1 LKKSFESPYVLGIDV
16 GNSVCKAS
24 LLDSNGCLVFHGSQE
39 YEDKPPIYDPN
50 IFVTY
55 TLRLLKKMVKN
66 SKVDPEDIK
75 GIGFGTL
82 YGGFVPIDKKGE
94 QLFIWSD
101 DDITDQIKWVEKKLD
116 KIPLE
121 KLPGKLESKILWV
134 KENRPE
140 IYARTHKF
148 LHFKD
153 YIEFKLTGNI
163 ATEWSTTGTLLF
175 DRKKIKWSEEIVSM
189 LGIEIDKLPVIK
201 SPTSI
206 IGKVTRKVSEK
217 TGLDRETRIVAG
229 GIDDS
234 VALIGLGALKS
245 NEKVA
250 YELAGTVN
258 DLDVCLDYILPEKAD
273 LFRNFGMEIGCL
285 ALPETYV
292 LHLGGSL
299 AGAIFQSC
307 RNELYRELN
316 RTQEK
321 SENTYKIMDK
331 EAKGVQPGSNGLIFY
346 LPHFY
351 RKDSGL
357 ITGLSLFHTRAHITR
372 AIMEDAA
379 FELLENVK
387 ILERLG
393 ISVKEIITSGG
404 CSKSQIWR
412 QIKAD
417 VLNIPIHYTN
427 VKEPGCLGAGILGGL
442 GTSIFKDAKKILSE
456 HVKIVDTRIPQKTV
470 HDKYMKM
477 YELRTRE
484 RTRIH

>member
-1 LKKSFESPYVLGIDV
+1 VLGIDV

-24 LLDSNGCLVFHGSQE
+24 LLDLNGCLVFHGSQE
-39 YEDKPPIYDPN
+39 YEEKPPIYDPN
-50 IFVTY
+50 VFVTY
-55 TLRLLKKMVKN
+55 TLRLLKKMVKI
-66 SKVDPEDIK
+66 SEVDPRNIK

-82 YGGFVPIDKKGE
+82 YGGFVPIGKKGE
-94 QLFIWSD
+94 QLFTWSD
-101 DDITDQIKWVEKKLD
+101 YDITDQIRWIEKKLD

-121 KLPGKLESKILWV
+121 KLPGKIESKILWI

-140 IYARTHKF
+140 IYAKTHKF

-175 DRKKIKWSEEIVSM
+175 DRKKIKWSEEIASI
-189 LGIEIDKLPVIK
+189 LGIEIEKLPIIK

-206 IGKVTRKVSEK
+206 IGKVTRNVSEE

-273 LFRNFGMEIGCL
+273 LFRNFGMEVGCL
-285 ALPETYV
+285 AMPETYV

-299 AGAIFQSC
+299 AGAIFQWC
-307 RNELYRELN
+307 RNELYRLELK
-316 RTQEK
+316 K
-321 SENTYKIMDK
+321 SKETGVNTYSLMDK
-331 EAKGVQPGSNGLIFY
+331 EAEGVRPGSNDLIFY

-351 RKDSGL
+351 RKDSGV
-357 ITGLSLFHTRAHITR
+357 ITGLSLYHTRAHITR
-372 AIMEDAA
+372 AIMEGVA

-387 ILERLG
+387 ILESFG
-393 ISVKEIITSGG
+393 ISIKEIISSGG
-404 CSKSQIWR
+404 CSKSKIWR

-417 VLNIPIHYTN
+417 ALNIPVHNTN

-442 GTSIFKDAKKILSE
+442 GTGIFDNPKKILE
-456 HVKIVDTRIPQKTV
+456 KHVKIEDTCIPQKSA

-477 YELRTRE
+477 YELRTRQ
-484 RTRIH
+484 RACIH